1 MRINNGGKKVM
12 KKSTIIT
19 SVFLLLIM
27 LSVFKVESVG
37 AISGEEV
44 LARVEDAMKTGEDM
58 QATEKMT
65 LIDSE
70 GNQEVRKLELYQKGS
85 EKMLMRFLE
94 PADIRGVGVLLLSE
108 NGQEDIIYL
117 YMPAFRRERRIASHA
132 KNQSFMGTDL
142 SYEDMAQMNYSDKY
156 KVVNMVENEG
166 SYILTVEPKSD
177 TDISYSKAEMKVDK
191 NSFLPNEI
199 KYYEGEKAVK
209 KLSIPFK
216 EKQEKYWVAKKMIV
230 ENLETNH
237 QTIMEIL
244 EVKYDQD
251 LDDRTFTVR
260 NLRRFR

>member
-1 MRINNGGKKVM
+1 M

-27 LSVFKVESVG
+27 LSVLKVESVG

-44 LARVEDAMKTGEDM
+44 LTRVEDAMKTGEDM
-58 QATEKMT
+58 QAIEKMT
-65 LIDSE
+65 LIDNE

-85 EKMLMRFLE
+85 EKMLMRFLA

-108 NGQEDIIYL
+108 KGQEDIIYL

-156 KVVNMVENEG
+156 TVISMEEKDNR
-166 SYILTVEPKSD
+166 YLLIVEPKPEA
-177 TDISYSKAEMKVDK
+177 DISYSKAEMLVDK
-191 NSFLPNEI
+191 NSYLPEQI
-199 KYYEGEKAVK
+199 KYYEGENVVK
-209 KLSIPFK
+209 LLSIPVK
-216 EKQEKYWVAKKMIV
+216 EKQGKYWVAKKMVV
-230 ENLETNH
+230 ENLETDH

>member
-1 MRINNGGKKVM
+1 M

-27 LSVFKVESVG
+27 LSVLKVESVG

-44 LARVEDAMKTGEDM
+44 LTRVEDAMKTGEDM
-58 QATEKMT
+58 QAIEKMT
-65 LIDSE
+65 LIDNE

-85 EKMLMRFLE
+85 EKMLMRFLA

-108 NGQEDIIYL
+108 KGQEDIIYL

-156 KVVNMVENEG
+156 TVISMEEKDNR
-166 SYILTVEPKSD
+166 YLLIVEPKPEA
-177 TDISYSKAEMKVDK
+177 DISYSKAEMLVDK
-191 NSFLPNEI
+191 NSYLPEEI
-199 KYYEGEKAVK
+199 KYYEGENVVK
-209 KLSIPFK
+209 LLSIPVK
-216 EKQEKYWVAKKMIV
+216 EKLGKYWVAKKMVV
-230 ENLETNH
+230 ENLETDH